1 MEEVVGSIPTRSTIF
16 SRYVAV
22 SLYLLSGEAA
32 NRAGFCFHGISERIF
47 LVRPRIEI
55 MPTSKPQ
62 RECDLAMNGSAN
74 VRSTERP
81 KLATLFNDA
90 ADHLQGRIVAI
101 YAILF
106 AFNVGAWL
114 WAGVAFHRYP
124 VLLGTALLAYSF
136 GLRHAVDADHI
147 AAIDNVTRKL
157 MQDGKR
163 PVAVGFMFSL
173 GHSTVVV
180 LGAAAI
186 AGAALTLQ
194 HRMDAFRNV
203 AGIVGTLVSAF
214 FLFAIAIVNL
224 IVLRSIYRTFVR
236 VRRGEPYVDEDFNML
251 LGGRGILARLFRP
264 MFRMISRSWH
274 MYPLGVL
281 FGLGFDTATEI
292 GLLGISA
299 AEASKGLSFWSIL
312 VFPVLF
318 AAGMSLIDTTDN
330 ILMLGA
336 YGWAFVKPIRKL
348 YYNLTITSVSVIVA
362 LVVGGIEAL
371 GLLGEHFHL
380 EGWFW
385 GVVAKLNDNFGT
397 LGYFI
402 VGLFAL
408 SWIVSIAFYK
418 WRRFDDLEVE
428 ADEELVAP

>member
-1 MEEVVGSIPTRSTIF
+1 MS
-16 SRYVAV
+16 
-22 SLYLLSGEAA
+22 
-32 NRAGFCFHGISERIF
+32 N
-47 LVRPRIEI
+47 
-55 MPTSKPQ
+55 
-62 RECDLAMNGSAN
+62 
-74 VRSTERP
+74 
-81 KLATLFNDA
+81 LFNDA
-90 ADHLQGRIVAI
+90 GDNLRYRVVAI
-101 YAILF
+101 YGILF
-106 AFNVGAWL
+106 AFNLGAWI
-114 WAGVAFHRYP
+114 WAGIAFHRYP

-157 MQDGKR
+157 MQEGKR

-180 LGAAAI
+180 LGSAAI
-186 AGAALTLQ
+186 AGAALALQ
-194 HRMDAFRNV
+194 HRFDTIRNV
-203 AGIVGTLVSAF
+203 ASVVGTLISAF
-214 FLFAIAIVNL
+214 FLFAIALVNL

-236 VRRGEPYVDEDFNML
+236 VRRGEPYVDEDFDLL
-251 LGGRGILARLFRP
+251 LGSRGFLSRLFRP
-264 MFRMISRSWH
+264 VFRMIGRSWH

-299 AEASKGLSFWSIL
+299 AEAAKGLSFWAIM

-348 YYNLTITSVSVIVA
+348 YYNLTITCVSVVVA
-362 LVVGGIEAL
+362 LVVGGIEVL

-380 EGWFW
+380 QGWFW
-385 GVVAKLNDNFGT
+385 IAVVRLNDNFGT
-397 LGYFI
+397 LGFFI

-408 SWIVSIAFYK
+408 SWIVSISFYK
-418 WRRFDDLEVE
+418 WRRFDDLEPGV
-428 ADEELVAP
+428 